1 MQSTRD
7 DFEDG
12 DGFSLKPRE
21 LLEVLWRRRGLMLVV
36 TVVVTAVGVFAAR
49 GGAPIYRAE
58 SRVHSAASDY
68 QFNIINS
75 TDPFAGIMTA
85 AAGEALPAQ
94 FQTLQSPE
102 FQAEAIKTAGVNSA
116 PGTEPPSI
124 SVSANPADG
133 IIVIG
138 AVGGNP
144 EEVSRVANAMAE
156 LHLQRTTEQNEIGL
170 RRAITFL
177 QDGRASA
184 EKRLSQAQVR
194 LANFNGRFRLAELS
208 QEREAYA
215 RRREMLEAR
224 VADLT
229 AAVASSEAELS
240 DLQLLLSQTPTEEET
255 QQTQANPLVD
265 RLQQQLDDLRFKRE
279 ALLIERPA
287 TSRDVKLIDAQIDEL
302 RERLS
307 AQPATRTVAVRQVNP
322 ERKVV
327 TARVADVKRTA
338 NKQRRERA
346 VIQAQLQMAEQA
358 ASRAASTVRGR
369 EYEQQRL
376 TGERDAAKA
385 ALDQFSTRLAD
396 LELRKIARVETAR
409 VIARAVPPKWALPTN
424 RSAHLVTA
432 LIAALI
438 AGVVAAFIRETFD
451 DRLTKVDDVQKL
463 TDRPVLVH
471 VPQILDVSSPLLS
484 LLPSHSPAGEAY
496 RSLRFSLRL
505 AMAQKPFKKLLV
517 TSPSEGEG
525 KTVTAVNLSIA
536 LALEGWKV
544 ILVDG
549 DLRRPSVHRL
559 LELRNDTGLSEV
571 LGGLIPLEI
580 ALRSTGVA
588 NLRVLSSGPTP
599 HNPSELLGGP
609 AFEQLA
615 DELTEMADVVVFD
628 SPPCL
633 PVTDPLLIGEQAG
646 AVILVVQSGQTRKEA
661 IRQAL
666 GHLSRVNATLL
677 GLVVNKVTRGQ
688 GYYGYHTYYGYSS
701 VPGNSDRGE
710 GGGSTG
716 GSTGGGVS
724 SSPFAGSGP
733 GVSDS
738 ARGRQRWP
746 RFVRNPDKTH
756 RR

>member
-1 MQSTRD
+1 
-7 DFEDG
+7 
-12 DGFSLKPRE
+12 
-21 LLEVLWRRRGLMLVV
+21 
-36 TVVVTAVGVFAAR
+36 
-49 GGAPIYRAE
+49 
-58 SRVHSAASDY
+58 
-68 QFNIINS
+68 
-75 TDPFAGIMTA
+75 
-85 AAGEALPAQ
+85 
-94 FQTLQSPE
+94 
-102 FQAEAIKTAGVNSA
+102 
-116 PGTEPPSI
+116 
-124 SVSANPADG
+124 
-133 IIVIG
+133 
-138 AVGGNP
+138 
-144 EEVSRVANAMAE
+144 
-156 LHLQRTTEQNEIGL
+156 
-170 RRAITFL
+170 
-177 QDGRASA
+177 
-184 EKRLSQAQVR
+184 VR
-194 LANFNGRFRLAELS
+194 LVSFNNQYRLAELA
-208 QEREAYA
+208 QEREAYI

-240 DLQLLLSQTPTEEET
+240 DLQMLLSRTPSEEET
-255 QQTQANPLVD
+255 QQTQANPVVD
-265 RLQQQLDDLRFKRE
+265 RLQQQLDELRFKRE
-279 ALLIERPA
+279 SLLIERPA
-287 TSRDVKLIDAQIDEL
+287 TSREVRLIDTQIDEL

-307 AQPATRTVAVRQVNP
+307 AQPSTRTVALRQSNP
-322 ERKVV
+322 DRKLIA
-327 TARVADVKRTA
+327 ARVSEVKLAT
-338 NKQRRERA
+338 NKLRRERA

-358 ASRAASTVRGR
+358 ASRAVSTVRGR

-376 TGERDAAKA
+376 TGDRDAAKA

-396 LELRKIARVETAR
+396 LELRKIARIETAR
-409 VIARAVPPKWALPTN
+409 IIARAVPPKWALPTN
-424 RSAHLVTA
+424 RTA
-432 LIAALI
+432 GLATVLIAALI
-438 AGVVAAFIRETFD
+438 AGVVAVFVRETFD

-471 VPQILDVSSPLLS
+471 VPQILDVKSPLLS

-505 AMAQKPFKKLLV
+505 AMAQNPFKKLLV

-571 LGGLIPLEI
+571 LGGLIPLES

-609 AFEQLA
+609 AFERLS
-615 DELTEMADVVVFD
+615 DELTEMADVVIFD

-633 PVTDPLLIGEQAG
+633 PVTDPLLIAEQAG

-666 GHLSRVNATLL
+666 GHLSRVNANLL
-677 GLVVNKVTRGQ
+677 GLVINKVTRGQ

-701 VPGNSDRGE
+701 APNNSDRSGGT

-716 GSTGGGVS
+716 GSSGGPLVGSATGGGS
-724 SSPFAGSGP
+724 S
-733 GVSDS
+733 V
-738 ARGRQRWP
+738 RGKRWP
-746 RFVRNPDKTH
+746 RFVRNSDKTH